1 MRRLFIYINAFFIS
15 FWAVLFSWIQFG
27 SYSGFTNNCIQ
38 ILGINENK
46 KEKFLTLFTPQIV
59 SQLKWLFLILVI
71 FQVMLLIIAFK
82 KPHYLK
88 ALKFCFTPFIEFPQ
102 WLWKSFKI
110 LGNIEKIVFGVFL
123 FTLIIQRL
131 WLSHMTEVIYDEAW
145 TYLGFTSKNPI
156 LAACFYPTSNN
167 HILFSHLTQITKILP
182 FDILTNLRLAALFPN
197 ILAIATFFFCIRK
210 FVSPISAWVVTL
222 LLAFSFPVVYY
233 GFVARGYSLILLFFT
248 IGFFS
253 LLQIIQNFNNKKAWH
268 YLMISSVS
276 GFYTIPIYLYP
287 FVSLFGFA
295 FLFFLFTKNITGI
308 YKTLQFGVF
317 SGFLTLVTYAPIFAV
332 SGIKSVTSNKF
343 VQPLN
348 YSEIF
353 EGLGQHLSNTL
364 RFFTGSK
371 YGYWAVICIIL
382 LLIPLLLKLKI
393 KRNIY
398 PSILILIFVP
408 ALILIHKVLPVERT
422 WIYLLVPIL
431 FLISLG
437 INELII
443 SKWLLGFCI
452 IYAGLINFGWQKQIL
467 WYDKICKEDYTQGQY
482 FTNYFKGKQATII
495 TSNRMNSYLKFNK
508 LLNNEP
514 WEILDDS
521 SPLLSTDAYY
531 IHYLEKG
538 AKTPVGLVKITSIE
552 DYELYKISYK

>member
-1 MRRLFIYINAFFIS
+1 MRRLFIYINAFFIC

-27 SYSGFTNNCIQ
+27 TYAGFTNNCIQ
-38 ILGINENK
+38 ILDISGNK

-71 FQVMLLIIAFK
+71 FHITLLIIAIK
-82 KPHYLK
+82 KPHYVK

-131 WLSHMTEVIYDEAW
+131 WLSHITEVIYDEAW
-145 TYLGFTSKNPI
+145 TYLAFTSKNPI

-182 FDILTNLRLAALFPN
+182 FDILTNLRLAALLPN

-222 LLAFSFPVVYY
+222 LLAFSFPIVYY

-268 YLMISSVS
+268 YLMISSVL

-295 FLFFLFTKNITGI
+295 FLFFLVTKNTTGI
-308 YKTLQFGVF
+308 YKTLQFGALT
-317 SGFLTLVTYAPIFAV
+317 GFLTLVVYSPIFAV

-343 VQPLN
+343 VQPLS

-353 EGLGQHLSNTL
+353 EGLGQHLTNTL
-364 RFFTGSK
+364 QFFTGSK
-371 YGYWAVICIIL
+371 YGYWAVIGIIT
-382 LLIPLLLKLKI
+382 LLIPTLLKSRI
-393 KRNIY
+393 KRNTY
-398 PSILILIFVP
+398 PSIFILLFVP
-408 ALILIHKVLPVERT
+408 FLIVIHKVLPVERT

-431 FLISLG
+431 FLIAIG
-437 INELII
+437 INELKI

-452 IYAGLINFGWQKQIL
+452 IYTGLINFGWEKQML
-467 WYDKICKEDYTQGQY
+467 WYDKICKEDYMQGGY
-482 FTNYFKGKQATII
+482 FSNYFKGKKVTIV
-495 TSNRMNSYLKFNK
+495 TPSRMNSYLKFNTI
-508 LLNNEP
+508 LNNES
-514 WEILDDS
+514 WEILDHS
-521 SPLLSTDAYY
+521 NPFPKTDAYY
-531 IHYLEKG
+531 IHYLEKD
-538 AKTPVGLVKITSIE
+538 AKIPEGLVKITSIE